1 MGVFNRFLLFLYT
14 LLFGV
19 VSLGVVLLVF
29 NVVPERVLLNEY
41 QFAVTQ
47 WQTGAVAAV
56 VFIISI
62 HLLFCSFAGKGNK
75 ELATGDIAGTR
86 YRGRCERFH

>member
-29 NVVPERVLLNEY
+29 NVVPERVLLNDY

-56 VFIISI
+56 V
-62 HLLFCSFAGKGNK
+62 LLLCW
-75 ELATGDIAGTR
+75 
-86 YRGRCERFH
+86 